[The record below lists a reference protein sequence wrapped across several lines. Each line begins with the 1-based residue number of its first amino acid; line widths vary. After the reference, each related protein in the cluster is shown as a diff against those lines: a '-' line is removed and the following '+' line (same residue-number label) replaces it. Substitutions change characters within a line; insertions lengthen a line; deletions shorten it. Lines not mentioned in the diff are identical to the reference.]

1 MNSYS
6 TYGDLH
12 KSSRSNFV
20 TKVYS
25 ILSIQLTVT
34 ALFVF
39 ANIYIPDFAKLQD
52 RSTIFYVLSIIGT
65 LGTMLALSKS

>member
-6 TYGDLH
+6 YGDLH
-12 KSSRSNFV
+12 KNSRSNFV
-20 TKVYS
+20 SKVYS

-39 ANIYIPDFAKLQD
+39 ANIYIPAFAKFQD
-52 RSTIFYVLSIIGT
+52 RSTMFYVLSIIGT
-65 LGTMLALSKS
+65 LGTMLALGTY